1 MKYIVITLFTFFIA
15 TNVNAANNPDAIIGR
30 WVVLPKK
37 NLIVEVFRIGKEYK
51 ARVAWFTDRDDPS
64 KPMKLRTDEKNPN
77 PALRQRKLLGLEV
90 LTNMVYNAATN
101 HWDNGKIYDARSGRI
116 WSSSALLTNEGTL
129 QVKGF
134 WHFEFLGKNMNF
146 KKV

>member
-15 TNVNAANNPDAIIGR
+15 TNVYAANNPDAIVGR
-30 WVVLPKK
+30 WILLPKK
-37 NLIVEVFRIGKEYK
+37 NVMVEVFRKGKEYK

-64 KPMKLRTDEKNPN
+64 KSMKLRMDEKNPN
-77 PALRQRKLLGLEV
+77 PALRHRKLLGLEV
-90 LTNMVYNAATN
+90 LTDMVFNAGAN
-101 HWDNGKIYDARSGRI
+101 RWDNGKIYDARTGKI
-116 WSSSALLTNEGTL
+116 WSSSASLNNDGIL